1 MNEEQI
7 RKIIKEEL
15 DNFVK
20 DRESHEVL
28 FSDRLAVQKNIQ
40 ILDAR
45 NIQAGR
51 TIGTKIGTADDQKI
65 GFYGV
70 EPVIQQNTIS
80 NPSGGAVV
88 DSQSRTAINLIIDRL
103 QAMGFIK

>member
-20 DRESHEVL
+20 DRESHEL
-28 FSDRLAVQKNIQ
+28 FLSDKMVIQKNLQ
-40 ILDAR
+40 LLDAR
-45 NIQAGR
+45 NIQVGR
-51 TIGTKIGTADDQKI
+51 TLGTKIGTADDQKI

-70 EPVIQQNTIS
+70 EPVIQQDTIS
-80 NPSGGAVV
+80 GPSGGAVI

-103 QAMGFIK
+103 QIMGFIK

>member
-15 DNFVK
+15 ESFVK
-20 DRESHEVL
+20 SRESHEVL
-28 FSDRLAVQKNIQ
+28 FSDRIVMQKNLQ
-40 ILDAR
+40 FLNSR

-51 TIGTKIGTADDQKI
+51 TVGTKIGTADDQKI

-70 EPVIQQNTIS
+70 EPVIQQDTIS
-80 NPSGGAVV
+80 NPSGGATI
-88 DSQSRTAINLIIDRL
+88 DSQARTAINLLIDRL